1 MIRVIDCLSAP
12 ALWREALGL
21 STGFAVLVLGA
32 AAFLALSAPAPAA
45 QQLGPPAPQ
54 ATQPVPNPPVPP
66 QTAPAGPTTPAEK
79 AAPQTAPAGPTTPAE
94 KAAPQTAPAGP
105 TTPAEKAAPQT
116 APAGPTT
123 PAEEAAPQTAPAG
136 PTTPAEKAAPQT
148 APASPTTP
156 AEKAPPAAPAAAAGG
171 AGVGFRLEN
180 ADLLQFISLV
190 AGELKLNYI
199 VDSAVRGAV
208 TISTTGELKTE
219 DLLPILET
227 VLKMNNATAIKTGNF
242 YRIVP
247 LAAAPKNPL
256 GVSTNT
262 NGAGLPE
269 DDRMLMQIIP
279 LKFVFAADMAKMLAP
294 FLSEGGTV
302 AVHEA
307 GNTLILV
314 DDSLNLKRL
323 MEILQQFDNSSFVQ
337 QRVRLIP
344 VRNNVASAL
353 VPELEAIFSTYAL
366 SEKQTPLRFVP
377 LDRINGI
384 LVAAADPA
392 AFDEVEQW
400 VLKLDQPAAP
410 NGIQTFVYKVQ
421 NSEADRLVQ
430 LLNAL
435 RGRSGGGVGETGTGT
450 SGGAAARGRGLA
462 TGGGGGGQEQTFQQR
477 SGETTVGGEGT
488 AAATAR
494 AMRIITD
501 TVSNSVIV
509 QSTAQEYADIAR
521 TLEKLD
527 VLPRQVLIEARVYEV
542 DITGDLSFG
551 LEYALSQRTA
561 GASAQP
567 FNGDYGVTTPGGLTV
582 SGGTAI
588 GTRLLMSYLS
598 ASENRSRVKTLSAP
612 TVLATDSTE
621 AHIQVGASVPV
632 LTSQGLAAGG
642 QIAGNSLYTSTVQNV
657 DTGIILSVTP
667 RITST
672 GLVSLTISQD
682 ISNAVPAAAGSG
694 IQSPSFTK
702 RSITTHAV
710 AQDGQTIAL
719 GGLISYNYSKT
730 TSRIPLLGDIPWLGV
745 LFGSTSYT
753 TTETE
758 LIVLLTPRIISTLP
772 AAQDATRELRDKLKD
787 LRREFK
793 KDQLL
798 NP

>member
-1 MIRVIDCLSAP
+1 MIRLISCP
-12 ALWREALGL
+12 RPRALWL
-21 STGFAVLVLGA
+21 STCFAVLALA
-32 AAFLALSAPAPAA
+32 AAASLTLSAPAPAA
-45 QQLGPPAPQ
+45 QQSKPRAPQ
-54 ATQPVPNPPVPP
+54 ATKPVPHPPVPP
-66 QTAPAGPTTPAEK
+66 QTPPASQTTPADQ
-79 AAPQTAPAGPTTPAE
+79 APPAVPPAGQTTPA
-94 KAAPQTAPAGP
+94 
-105 TTPAEKAAPQT
+105 TP
-116 APAGPTT
+116 
-123 PAEEAAPQTAPAG
+123 
-136 PTTPAEKAAPQT
+136 
-148 APASPTTP
+148 PASQTLP
-156 AEKAPPAAPAAAAGG
+156 AAQAPPATPPAPAAGG

-180 ADLLQFISLV
+180 ADLLQFVSLV
-190 AGELKLNYI
+190 ASELKLNYI
-199 VDSAVRGAV
+199 VDPAVRGAV
-208 TISTTGELKTE
+208 TISTSGNLKTE

-256 GVSTNT
+256 GVSTNI

-279 LKFVFAADMAKMLAP
+279 LRFVFAADMAKMLAP

-314 DDSLNLKRL
+314 DDSLNVKRL
-323 MEILQQFDNSSFVQ
+323 MEILQQFDNSSFAQ

-366 SEKQTPLRFVP
+366 SDKETPLRFVP

-392 AFDEVEQW
+392 AFAEVEQW
-400 VLKLDQPAAP
+400 IAKLDQPAAP

-421 NSEADRLVQ
+421 NSEANRLVS

-435 RGRSGGGVGETGTGT
+435 RG
-450 SGGAAARGRGLA
+450 
-462 TGGGGGGQEQTFQQR
+462 TGGGGGGGGGGAFGEATPRGMGGGGRGSASGQEQGLQSR
-477 SGETTVGGEGT
+477 SGETTAGMGAASLAGGEGT
-488 AAATAR
+488 ATAPEKR
-494 AMRIITD
+494 LRIVTD
-501 TVSNSVIV
+501 AVSNSIIV
-509 QSTAQEYADIAR
+509 QGTAQEYADIAK

-542 DITGDLSFG
+542 DLTGGLSFG
-551 LEYALSQRTA
+551 VTYALQQRA
-561 GASAQP
+561 KGASVP
-567 FNGDYGVTTPGGLTV
+567 PPLGDFGFTNPSYLTA
-582 SGGTAI
+582 SGGIWYNQTRQLMAFLTAN
-588 GTRLLMSYLS
+588 
-598 ASENRSRVKTLSAP
+598 ENRSRVKTLSAP
-612 TVLATDSTE
+612 TVLTIDSTE
-621 AHIQVGASVPV
+621 ARIQVGQSVPV
-632 LTSQGLAAGG
+632 LTSQGLAQGG
-642 QIAGNSLYTSTVQNV
+642 QIAGNSLYTSTVSNQ

-667 RITST
+667 RISST
-672 GLVSLTISQD
+672 GLVSLTISQEITD
-682 ISNAVPAAAGSG
+682 EVPAAAGAG
-694 IQSPSFTK
+694 IQSPSFSK
-702 RSITTHAV
+702 RSVSTKAV

-719 GGLISYNYSKT
+719 GGLIKYVYSKT
-730 TSRIPLLGDIPWLGV
+730 TNRIPLLGDIPWLGV

-753 TTETE
+753 TTENE
-758 LIVLLTPRIISTLP
+758 LIVLLTPHVITTLP

-793 KDQLL
+793 KDKLL